1 MARKPS
7 DTARAHD
14 AQKLS
19 RQFEAA
25 KARISEINAKGSRA
39 TKADFAALGKLMK
52 DVTRLQRD
60 MQNPPFAKLFNAA
73 GDGQLARVRK
83 YIEQD
88 GFAVDTR
95 NYGGYTPLAYAVSDG
110 SVVVSTYLIEK
121 GADVNARTN
130 EGLTPLSIAAAKN
143 NAKLFCL
150 LLEAGASPRT
160 RTRDGLSV
168 RKLAEFNNSQAVLAI
183 LDDRDYM
190 AQFTTPQ
197 TKTPQPKRGR

>member
-7 DTARAHD
+7 DSPRAQD

-19 RQFEAA
+19 RQFDAV
-25 KARISEINAKGSRA
+25 KARIDDINAKGSRA

-52 DVTRLQRD
+52 DQARLNRD
-60 MQNPPFAKLFNAA
+60 MQNPSFKKLFNAA

-88 GFAVDTR
+88 GFDVDTR

-143 NAKLFCL
+143 NAKLFVL
-150 LLEAGASPRT
+150 LLENGASPRT

-168 RKLAEFNNSQAVLAI
+168 RKLAEFNGSHAVLAL
-183 LDDRDYM
+183 LDDREYM
-190 AQFTTPQ
+190 AQFNKPQ
-197 TKTPQPKRGR
+197 AKANKPKR